1 MPHSARRAT
10 LRGAG
15 CATGVLLLSVVLGG
29 CSGADDSSK
38 QSKPTPSATPSK
50 DKARPEHIPGESV
63 SEAPKLPEGK
73 ALAEIAAA
81 KGNQNVPLGRVAAGP
96 LSVLVNC
103 QGKGTLKITVQPMG
117 MNFPLDCVDG
127 EVSSTYNE
135 LGLKKSRPEGTV
147 TVTAPSAVR
156 WSLTVGQ

>member
-1 MPHSARRAT
+1 
-10 LRGAG
+10 
-15 CATGVLLLSVVLGG
+15 
-29 CSGADDSSK
+29 
-38 QSKPTPSATPSK
+38 
-50 DKARPEHIPGESV
+50 
-63 SEAPKLPEGK
+63 
-73 ALAEIAAA
+73 
-81 KGNQNVPLGRVAAGP
+81 
-96 LSVLVNC
+96 
-103 QGKGTLKITVQPMG
+103 MG